1 MTVKSNMVP
10 PTDFSK
16 SSTKFH
22 GTEGPQVAVLLQRHI
37 LIDLDKRNEAQF
49 LTTPRSKIIDEAMQR
64 IIGAT
69 AQSSTDIINAEK
81 YQRESFERWTKA
93 YWTFHDC
100 FAFMGR
106 ANKIFQKIR

>member
-1 MTVKSNMVP
+1 MTDKSNMIP
-10 PTDFSK
+10 TTDFSK

-37 LIDLDKRNEAQF
+37 LMEFGKRNEAHF

-64 IIGAT
+64 ITGVT

-81 YQRESFERWTKA
+81 YRREIFELGKGLLDIPRLFRS
-93 YWTFHDC
+93 Y
-100 FAFMGR
+100 GSSR
-106 ANKIFQKIR
+106 